1 MPSVDVCAV
10 RRFSL
15 LTLTLS
21 PVLLV
26 CAWLSAGWGQ
36 VVFEGVVEIV
46 NLGKEPKTV
55 QAGTYTD
62 TKIDLSDAEV

>member
-1 MPSVDVCAV
+1 V

-15 LTLTLS
+15 LPLFLS
-21 PVLLV
+21 PLLV
-26 CAWLSAGWGQ
+26 CEWLSTMQ

>member
-1 MPSVDVCAV
+1 VLCDVSLSSLS
-10 RRFSL
+10 FSL
-15 LTLTLS
+15 L
-21 PVLLV
+21 V
-26 CAWLSAGWGQ
+26 CEWLSTMQ

>member
-1 MPSVDVCAV
+1 MCVLCDV
-10 RRFSL
+10 SL
-15 LTLTLS
+15 SSLSLS
-21 PVLLV
+21 PPPLLLV

-62 TKIDLSDAEV
+62 TKIDLSDSEV